1 MKNILQYDCIA
12 DYLYCHTP
20 KHPECSGRGHRDDA
34 ISGRGTPPVLLK
46 LTSLTA
52 VIMATGGRSP
62 EISNQPSNE
71 EDELIKGE

>member
-1 MKNILQYDCIA
+1 MI
-12 DYLYCHTP
+12 CHDVEKTGCFTKFQN
-20 KHPECSGRGHRDDA
+20 KHPECNGRGHRDDA
-34 ISGRGTPPVLLK
+34 ISGRGPPPVLLK